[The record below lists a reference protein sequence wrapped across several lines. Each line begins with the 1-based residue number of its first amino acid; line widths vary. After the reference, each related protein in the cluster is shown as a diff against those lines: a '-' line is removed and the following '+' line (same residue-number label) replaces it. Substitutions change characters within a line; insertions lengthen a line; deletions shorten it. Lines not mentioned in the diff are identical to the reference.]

1 MAVLIT
7 AVQFIAG
14 CLTLGFGLF
23 LVAWVIHDLNRD
35 GFLPLANARSMI
47 SLGGARTVTAFG
59 GAFLLAAGAYAARL
73 AVPV

>member
-1 MAVLIT
+1 MAVLTT
-7 AVQFIAG
+7 ALQFIAG
-14 CLTLGFGLF
+14 CLTLGLGLF
-23 LVAWVIHDLNRD
+23 LVAWVIRDLNRD
-35 GFLPLANARSMI
+35 GFLPLVSARSMI